1 MTALQWQSR
10 RIYGLFKK
18 KLAYWTSAEGKLLL
32 KSTKTKDKT
41 TSNGDG
47 ESTGGRI
54 ATGIR
59 GVELYRGGADSQ
71 RGASYCIGNRRN
83 GQHGVI
89 SGIGRLP
96 GYVGSRHAGIGTSCE
111 TIRARYDRILVV

>member
-1 MTALQWQSR
+1 MCTFQ
-10 RIYGLFKK
+10 
-18 KLAYWTSAEGKLLL
+18 LLTL
-32 KSTKTKDKT
+32 KSIKLIFKNANIKNKT
-41 TSNGDG
+41 TLNRDG

-96 GYVGSRHAGIGTSCE
+96 GYVGSRHAGIRTRCE
-111 TIRARYDRILVV
+111 TIGARYDRILVV